1 MAQNSV
7 IVYYSWV
14 GNTELAAKEMQN
26 HTGFDIQKIEEVK
39 HRKFGTMMSAAMGAV
54 FGFKSGIKPM
64 DFSLQGYDNVI
75 LGVQIWAG
83 KTTPA
88 VNSYLA
94 KALLKDKKVWLF
106 VTLGDDKTPHKFI
119 DSLTAKIE
127 KKGGKVMDALW
138 ITAKWDPK
146 ENVVVSAD
154 EIKSSVKN
162 WVESIKI

>member
-14 GNTELAAKEMQN
+14 GNTGTAAKEIQSL
-26 HTGFDIQKIEEVK
+26 TGFDIQKIEEK
-39 HRKFGTMMSAAMGAV
+39 KSRKFGTMMSAAMGAV

-64 DFSLQGYDNVI
+64 DFTLNGYDNVF
-75 LGVQIWAG
+75 LGVQVWAG

-94 KALLKDKKVWLF
+94 KASFKDKKVWLF
-106 VTLGDDKTPHKFI
+106 VTMADDKTPQKFI
-119 DSLTAKIE
+119 DTITAKIE
-127 KKGGKVMDALW
+127 KKGGKVMDSMSV
-138 ITAKWDPK
+138 TTKWDPK

-154 EIKSSVKN
+154 AIKSAVKN
-162 WVESIKI
+162 WIENIKI